1 MSALLGIIRKLLV
14 FFLLVSAFL
23 SSVAGNPAP
32 QSKQQPRWLWVKDYY
47 TELGVAGAWV
57 DIAPGDK
64 CLGQT
69 KFAEVKWTAHY
80 VTDGAGRVLVHG
92 LPKKLSCRVTVNGQ
106 QLNVFMGGSGSSH
119 QIQSKLP
126 SWIQLRPD
134 TATIFTMPE
143 ADRNRTTPNNYWES
157 NDPTQFRSYIQNPDT
172 AELISG
178 VKITALP
185 SGISTTSDANGLFTL
200 EVPAS
205 YRKGKFPTMAVQTL
219 VFSKPGYKTLEYRQL
234 VLHPGV
240 RPLDIFLPN
249 GTGTLVRTNGSIDPG
264 NPYDDEFAA
273 YSGKPP
279 EHPPAGSGEI
289 ISFAITPYTYE
300 GGWIN
305 CPKGAKAMLKARNL
319 TKVGIGWTPTGT
331 GVTDS
336 VGITMMKVSTSP
348 DGDMW
353 EAPLSQIM
361 STSFAAGGLDKHGKS
376 VSSMDLG
383 NVGCD

>member
-14 FFLLVSAFL
+14 LFLLVAAWLSA
-23 SSVAGNPAP
+23 AAENPAP
-32 QSKQQPRWLWVKDYY
+32 KSKQPRWLWVKDYY
-47 TELGVAGAWV
+47 TELGIAGAWV

-92 LPKKLSCRVTVNGQ
+92 LPEKLSCRVTVNGQ
-106 QLNVFMGGSGSSH
+106 QLNVYAYGFDFSH
-119 QIQSKLP
+119 QNKLP
-126 SWIQLRPD
+126 SWIQLRPY
-134 TATIFTMPE
+134 TSTIFTMPE

-172 AELISG
+172 AELLSA
-178 VKITALP
+178 VKVTALP
-185 SGISTTSDANGLFTL
+185 SGITTTRDANGLFTL

-205 YRKGKFPTMAVQTL
+205 YRKGEFPTMAVQTL

-240 RPLDIFLPN
+240 QHVEVFLPK
-249 GTGTLVRTNGSIDPG
+249 GSGTLVRTNGSIYPG
-264 NPYDDEFAA
+264 NPYDDKFAA
-273 YSGKPP
+273 YPGNAP
-279 EHPPAGSGEI
+279 EHAPRGSGEM
-289 ISFAITPYTYE
+289 ISFEITPWTDD
-300 GGWIN
+300 GGWIT
-305 CPKGAKAMLKARNL
+305 CGKGAKAIVKARYL
-319 TKVGIGWTPTGT
+319 TKVGIGWIPTGT

-336 VGITMMKVSTSP
+336 VGITMTKVSTSP
-348 DGDMW
+348 EGDMW

-361 STSFAAGGLDKHGKS
+361 STSFAAGGVDKHGKGAR
-376 VSSMDLG
+376 SMNLG
-383 NVGCD
+383 GVYCE